1 MSVKVDLGELGQHL
15 QRHPFAYLLTVGE
28 DLRAHAVAVQPTRTM
43 SARAPPARRR
53 LHPPTTA
60 PNNG

>member
-28 DLRAHAVAVQPTRTM
+28 DLRMQPIGGRCNPPHDR
-43 SARAPPARRR
+43 RADD
-53 LHPPTTA
+53 
-60 PNNG
+60 